1 MDIKNIRAYL
11 SRKIGSRIVVIYYG
25 SRNRKERYEGIIFKI
40 YRNIFTIRLCNGDI
54 KSFSYI
60 DIMTKTIKIYL

>member
-1 MDIKNIRAYL
+1 MNIKNIRAYL

-54 KSFSYI
+54 KSFSYF

>member
-1 MDIKNIRAYL
+1 MNIKNIRGYL
-11 SRKIGSRIVVIYYG
+11 ARKIGSRIVVIYYG
-25 SRNRKERYEGIIFKI
+25 SRNRKERYEGIVFKI

>member
-1 MDIKNIRAYL
+1 MNIKDIRGYL
-11 SRKIGSRIVVIYYG
+11 ARKIGSRIVVIYYG
-25 SRNRKERYEGIIFKI
+25 SRNRKERYEGIVFKI

>member
-1 MDIKNIRAYL
+1 MNIRNIRGYL
-11 SRKIGSRIVVIYYG
+11 SKKVGSKIVVIYYG
-25 SRNRKERYEGIIFKI
+25 SRNRKERYEGIIFKL